1 MKGFQHKA
9 YLISKRFD
17 LGLQANGLTG
27 FILNRAMTSR
37 DCLPAPIVPT
47 TAAVTKKGD
56 KKEKTLDL
64 YYF

>member
-37 DCLPAPIVPT
+37 DCLPAPSVPT
-47 TAAVTKKGD
+47 IAAVTKQ
-56 KKEKTLDL
+56 KKKTKTIFSLVL
-64 YYF
+64 S